1 MYPTTQTKTK
11 TLTTKE
17 IRIKVNLMPP
27 WAEIICPPLQAF
39 YNSPYWK
46 PVMISDNVI
55 FLWPDVSEV
64 EAVYPIN
71 FGVWKSALLFRSRR
85 RSLIYATPVSERRI
99 PGRKSNMTKEFEIID
114 ADTVTAAVALII
126 TGSIE
131 RTRELLRMAVIE
143 LSSDYNYIV
152 VVPREEEAVEKIK
165 KLVIAKYTLV

>member
-11 TLTTKE
+11 TLTTEE
-17 IRIKVNLMPP
+17 IRIKVNLIPP

-46 PVMISDNVI
+46 PVMTLDNVI
-55 FLWPDVSEV
+55 FVYPDTGEI

-71 FGVWKSALLFRSRR
+71 FAIWKNALLFRSRR
-85 RSLIYATPVSERRI
+85 RSLIYVTQVPEKRI
-99 PGRKSNMTKEFEIID
+99 PGKNNNITKEFEIIE
-114 ADTVTAAVALII
+114 ANTLTAALAIVL
-126 TGSIE
+126 TGDIE
-131 RTRELLRMAVIE
+131 AARELLRMADIE
-143 LSSDYNYIV
+143 ISSDYNYIV